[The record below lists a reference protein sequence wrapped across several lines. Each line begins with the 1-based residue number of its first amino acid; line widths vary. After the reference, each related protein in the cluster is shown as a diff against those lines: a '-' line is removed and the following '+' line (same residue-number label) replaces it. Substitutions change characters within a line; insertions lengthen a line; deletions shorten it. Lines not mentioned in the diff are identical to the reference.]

1 MSKRPA
7 SGAHQVTLYD
17 PACGSGSLLLRAA
30 EASPVKVS
38 IHGQEKDSSTA
49 GLARMNMVLHGQDTA
64 VIHDGNTLAKPRF
77 KDGDAS
83 VTSIAWLPIL
93 LFHKRTG

>member
-1 MSKRPA
+1 MSNRPA
-7 SGAHQVTLYD
+7 DGESLVTLYD

-38 IHGQEKDSSTA
+38 IHGQEKDGSTA

-64 VIHDGNTLAKPRF
+64 VIHDGNTLANPRF
-77 KDGDAS
+77 KDGDVLRTFDYVVAN
-83 VTSIAWLPIL
+83 PP
-93 LFHKRTG
+93 FRKRTG